1 MLNSH
6 DRSLDDDEKWEAFK
20 KGMKNATKKTHDVQD
35 LAINGLFV
43 LSLYTGR
50 SDALWIEALSKFHY
64 IFTELECAFQE
75 KKELEDFDI
84 PGIPVAHLMRDDVS
98 LFLDGVPAPSQATIE
113 WITSIRKLL
122 KTNPKLVAPYIYHMF
137 LGLYSGGKILR
148 HKFKLK
154 GEAVKLDEK
163 ANNVKPALR
172 LAFKKLYLENPEL
185 ENEFYAHSENMF
197 RLNNQIIKECELGS
211 NKLKVFFTVT
221 VLCVLISAIFS
232 WFAYFR

>member
-1 MLNSH
+1 M
-6 DRSLDDDEKWEAFK
+6 
-20 KGMKNATKKTHDVQD
+20 
-35 LAINGLFV
+35 
-43 LSLYTGR
+43 
-50 SDALWIEALSKFHY
+50 
-64 IFTELECAFQE
+64 
-75 KKELEDFDI
+75 
-84 PGIPVAHLMRDDVS
+84 
-98 LFLDGVPAPSQATIE
+98 
-113 WITSIRKLL
+113 
-122 KTNPKLVAPYIYHMF
+122 
-137 LGLYSGGKILR
+137 
-148 HKFKLK
+148 
-154 GEAVKLDEK
+154 KLDEK